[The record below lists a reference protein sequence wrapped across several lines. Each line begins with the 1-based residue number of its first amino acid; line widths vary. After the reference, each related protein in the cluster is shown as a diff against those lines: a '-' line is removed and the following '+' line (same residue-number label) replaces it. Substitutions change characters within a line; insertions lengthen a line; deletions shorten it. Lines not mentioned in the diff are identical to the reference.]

1 MVILK
6 RICRSNGDKSAHV
19 NSRATLGRMHKLRA
33 IDRTVSTL
41 ERNLKRQH
49 QPTMTKEA
57 VENCYTSIL

>member
-6 RICRSNGDKSAHV
+6 RICRTNGDKSAHV
-19 NSRATLGRMHKLRA
+19 DSRVTPGRMHNVSA

-41 ERNLKRQH
+41 VRNLKRQH

-57 VENCYTSIL
+57 VENC